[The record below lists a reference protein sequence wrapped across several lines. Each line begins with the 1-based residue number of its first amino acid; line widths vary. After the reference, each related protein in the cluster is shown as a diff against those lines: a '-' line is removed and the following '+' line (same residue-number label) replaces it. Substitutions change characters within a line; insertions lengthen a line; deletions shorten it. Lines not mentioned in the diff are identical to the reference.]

1 MQQIGLEGDDKMRRR
16 FNITGSCNPQ
26 RHYMVNLDERV
37 KKLKKILLSI
47 EAGSMERL
55 QC

>member
-37 KKLKKILLSI
+37 KKLKKI
-47 EAGSMERL
+47 M
-55 QC
+55 